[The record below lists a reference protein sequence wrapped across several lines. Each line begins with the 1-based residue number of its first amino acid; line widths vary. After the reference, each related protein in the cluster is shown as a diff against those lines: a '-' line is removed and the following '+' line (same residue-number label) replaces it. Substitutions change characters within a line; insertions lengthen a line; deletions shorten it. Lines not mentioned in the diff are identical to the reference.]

1 MSVNPSP
8 IGGFAAQFF
17 DNNGQPLS
25 GGKIYTYAAGTTTPQ
40 ATYTSATGVTPHANP
55 IVLDSA
61 GRVPGGEIWL
71 TDSLIYKFVIETS
84 TAILIGTYDNI
95 TGVNSNFVNYTV
107 QEEVITATAGQ
118 TVFNLTT
125 INYTPGTNS
134 LSVYIDGVNQY
145 VGDSYLETDSNT
157 VTFTAGLH
165 VGAEVKFSTAV
176 QVTTN
181 TIDAANVSYDP
192 PFTGSVPTNVED
204 KLAQTVSV
212 KDFGAVGD
220 GVTDDT
226 AAIQA
231 ALDAVDGSIKRVFVP
246 AGTYLIEGI
255 TINGSVWLDGA
266 GDDVVTFLAKPSI
279 GTDNMFYASGVDGI
293 TVTNCG
299 FNMQNDVISGS
310 RANAYLED
318 IFCFVSCS
326 NVTITHNTFRKAINY
341 TIIFDATAL
350 NECENIYIRDNK
362 FYDGAKG
369 GVFLA
374 RYGRN
379 VHVTG
384 NYMLDVCDQ
393 SLSGIDFDKSISLSG
408 VIGAWI
414 EDNYVQQTISGGGA
428 IIVEY
433 NTRQSE
439 NVSIRNN
446 ELIDVSEN
454 GIKVG
459 AAVDTKVVGNSV
471 TNCGVHAYY
480 VEGCYEFLLDGN
492 YALGSGSNAVR
503 IYEDASPTTRDNKNI
518 TVTNNTFRN
527 SNVSGATL
535 GVPGVSAGDDD
546 SYHIACR
553 QSTYIYIRNNT
564 FLDDSTSSAGGIW
577 MQGQQY
583 YIEDNNLLQL
593 KAGVVTLYN
602 TSTTPGSAYNIANNA
617 GMQTSASGRA
627 TILSGA
633 NNVVVTPDVVIEGT
647 NARVQL
653 TCLEPFSGTVA
664 YAWADPGVPPQITI
678 YTYSAAHAA
687 ANVTTDTD
695 FSWSYSVADAIG
707 IFGKTVS

>member
-1 MSVNPSP
+1 MAVNLSF
-8 IGGFAAQFF
+8 IGGAGWQFF
-17 DNNGQPLS
+17 DSNGIPLA
-25 GGKIYTYAAGTTTPQ
+25 GGKIYTYAAGTTTPL
-40 ATYTSATGVTPHANP
+40 ATYTARDGITPNANP
-55 IVLDSA
+55 IILDSA
-61 GRVPGGEIWL
+61 GRTPAQIWSTEGLLYKYVIAQPNDVVIRTFDNIGGSVVASDL
-71 TDSLIYKFVIETS
+71 AQDLANTTDNAKGD
-84 TAILIGTYDNI
+84 ALIGFKQSGASGFLAGAVART
-95 TGVNSNFVNYTV
+95 VNSKL
-107 QEEVITATAGQ
+107 QE
-118 TVFNLTT
+118 
-125 INYTPGTNS
+125 S
-134 LSVYIDGVNQY
+134 
-145 VGDSYLETDSNT
+145 
-157 VTFTAGLH
+157 
-165 VGAEVKFSTAV
+165 
-176 QVTTN
+176 
-181 TIDAANVSYDP
+181 
-192 PFTGSVPTNVED
+192 
-204 KLAQTVSV
+204 VSV

-231 ALDAVDGSIKRVFVP
+231 ALNAVDGSIKRVFVP

-266 GDDVVTFLAKPSI
+266 GDDVVTFLAKPTI

-341 TIIFDATAL
+341 TIIFNATAL
-350 NECENIYIRDNK
+350 NECENIYVRDNK

-393 SLSGIDFDKSISLSG
+393 SLSGISFDKSISLSG

-433 NTRQSE
+433 DTRQSE

-446 ELIDVSEN
+446 EIIGVSEN

-459 AAVDTKVVGNSV
+459 ASVDTKVVGNSV
-471 TNCGVHAYY
+471 TDCGAYAYY
-480 VEGCYEFLLDGN
+480 IEGCYDFLLDGN
-492 YALGSGSNAVR
+492 RASGSGCNAVR
-503 IYEDASPTTRDNKNI
+503 IYEDAVPTTRNNKNV
-518 TVTNNTFRN
+518 TVTNNTFHN
-527 SNVSGATL
+527 SNVGGATL
-535 GVPGVSAGDDD
+535 GVPGASRGSND

-553 QSTYIYIRNNT
+553 SSTYIYIRNNV
-564 FLDDSTSSAGGIW
+564 FIDDGATSAGGIV
-577 MQGQQY
+577 MEGQQY
-583 YIEDNNLLQL
+583 YIENNNLLEL
-593 KAGVVTLYN
+593 KAGVVTLFN

-617 GMQTSASGRA
+617 GMQTTATGSATVA
-627 TILSGA
+627 TGNSS
-633 NNVVVTPDVVIEGT
+633 VTVTPSTVTEGT
-647 NARVQL
+647 NARILV
-653 TCLEPFSGTVA
+653 TPNNVFNGTVA
-664 YAWADPGVPPQITI
+664 YAFAAISGSGTFDI
-678 YTYSAAHAA
+678 YLRTAAHANANAA
-687 ANVTTDTD
+687 ANIPFTWSFSVT
-695 FSWSYSVADAIG
+695 DAIG
-707 IFGKTVS
+707 IFGKTTI

>member
-1 MSVNPSP
+1 MSTVNNPFP
-8 IGGFAAQFF
+8 YFP
-17 DNNGQPLS
+17 D
-25 GGKIYTYAAGTTTPQ
+25 AGTNG
-40 ATYTSATGVTPHANP
+40 YIYIGSANQNAQTNP
-55 IVLDSA
+55 IVAYRDAELTAPWSQPIRTVNGYAAYQGAKAGIFLSVSEFSITVKDSN
-61 GRVPGGEIWL
+61 G
-71 TDSLIYKFVIETS
+71 VIVLNDNAAQGFLNYDDLAS
-84 TAILIGTYDNI
+84 TALGKGSALVGYKQGNA
-95 TGVNSNFVNYTV
+95 GSVARTV
-107 QEEVITATAGQ
+107 QA
-118 TVFNLTT
+118 
-125 INYTPGTNS
+125 
-134 LSVYIDGVNQY
+134 
-145 VGDSYLETDSNT
+145 
-157 VTFTAGLH
+157 
-165 VGAEVKFSTAV
+165 
-176 QVTTN
+176 
-181 TIDAANVSYDP
+181 
-192 PFTGSVPTNVED
+192 
-204 KLAQTVSV
+204 KLRDIVSV

-226 AAIQA
+226 MAIQA
-231 ALDAVDGSIKRVFVP
+231 ALDTVDGSIKRVFVP
-246 AGTYLIEGI
+246 AGTYLIGGI

-279 GTDNMFYASGVDGI
+279 GTNNMFYASGIDGI

-341 TIIFDATAL
+341 NIIFNATAL
-350 NECENIYIRDNK
+350 DECENIYIRDNK

-393 SLSGIDFDKSISLSG
+393 SLSGISFDKSISLSG

-433 NTRQSE
+433 DARQSE

-459 AAVDTKVVGNSV
+459 ASVDVKVVGNSV
-471 TNCGVHAYY
+471 TGCGAYAYY

-492 YALGSGSNAVR
+492 YSLNSAKNAVR
-503 IYEDASPTTRDNKNI
+503 IYEDVSPTTRNNKNI

-535 GVPGVSAGDDD
+535 GVPGVSTGSND
-546 SYHIACR
+546 SYHIVCR
-553 QSTYIYIRNNT
+553 QSSYVYIRNNV
-564 FLDDSTSSAGGIW
+564 FIDDGASSAGGIV
-577 MQGQQY
+577 MEGQQY
-583 YIEDNNLLQL
+583 YIEGNNLLQL
-593 KAGVVTLYN
+593 KAGVVTLSN
-602 TSTTPGSAYNIANNA
+602 TSTTPASAYNIANNA
-617 GMQTSASGRA
+617 GMQTTATGSATVA
-627 TILSGA
+627 TG
-633 NNVVVTPDVVIEGT
+633 NNSVTVTPNAVVEGT
-647 NARVQL
+647 NARILATPNNVL
-653 TCLEPFSGTVA
+653 NGTVA
-664 YAWADPGVPPQITI
+664 YAFAAISGSGTFDI
-678 YTYSAAHAA
+678 YLRTSAHANANA
-687 ANVTTDTD
+687 AADIPFTWSFSVT
-695 FSWSYSVADAIG
+695 DAIG
-707 IFGKTVS
+707 IFGKTAL